1 MIISLTSQRQILS
14 HFNLPCLDNIMASA
28 IATIHQV
35 LLAILGLLS
44 TIAAIYA
51 LAADT
56 YLSTSPRLDVANVF
70 LRLYQLFFALA
81 LFSTAALGWK
91 QPLKWFSF
99 LESYV
104 GSGLYAIFLGF
115 YTYRMLNDYGLYTAW
130 IHFIVGGLFVV
141 YGLFAGE
148 EKAEYTP
155 ILPQ

>member
-1 MIISLTSQRQILS
+1 
-14 HFNLPCLDNIMASA
+14 MASS
-28 IATIHQV
+28 IAKVHQV
-35 LLAILGLLS
+35 LLAVLGLLS

-56 YLSTSPRLDVANVF
+56 YMSTSPRLDVANVF
-70 LRLYQLFFALA
+70 LRLYQLFFAVV

-91 QPLKWFSF
+91 VPLKWFSM
-99 LESYV
+99 LETYV

-115 YTYRMLNDYGLYTAW
+115 YTYRMLNDYGLYSAW
-130 IHFIVGGLFVV
+130 IHFIVGGIFVV

-148 EKAEYTP
+148 EKTEYTP